1 MSALLQFTAGAFLQG
16 PITLDIDSIDVYLTY
31 RCGLRCSHCF
41 MGENLSSNRDM
52 DLDSIIR
59 LLKTARSWNTKQI
72 TFLGGE
78 PTMHPDFLDVLAAAA
93 SEGYSTRIVTN
104 GHISYSRFL
113 DRCSKA
119 RPFISFSVDGATA
132 AVHDWVR
139 GRGAYNLLL
148 NNIERTRALGY
159 PFGGIFS
166 VSRENVDD
174 AERVLELSDALGFEY
189 LNVHYVTNRG
199 FAPSDIVLTPDEW
212 ARAYRAMRA
221 AAARLTRTEIRIE
234 RTFYEA
240 GSSVRFRCAVKE
252 RTNLMVL
259 PDGRVFM
266 CMLFID
272 SPGAHS
278 FVWTGRE
285 LVRNLSASSEQG
297 MVRIGPNPG
306 CRGMH
311 LVNSDVED
319 AAIRSG
325 EVVHCMYEKERMPP
339 GRPSAISAPDP

>member
-1 MSALLQFTAGAFLQG
+1 MSVLVQLAAGGFLHG
-16 PITLDIDSIDVYLTY
+16 PIMLDIESIDVYLTY

-41 MGENLSSNRDM
+41 IGENLTSNRDM

-59 LLKTARSWNTKQI
+59 LLQTARSWNTKQI

-78 PTMHPDFLDVLAAAA
+78 PTLHPDFLDALDAAA
-93 SEGYSTRIVTN
+93 SEGYSTRVVTN

-113 DRCSKA
+113 DRHANA
-119 RPFISFSVDGATA
+119 RPFVSFSVDGATA
-132 AVHDWVR
+132 AVHDGIR
-139 GRGAYNLLL
+139 GRGAYNILL
-148 NNIERTRALGY
+148 NNIERSRRLGY
-159 PFGGIFS
+159 SFGGIFS

-199 FAPSDIVLTPDEW
+199 FAPSDIVLTPEEW
-212 ARAYRAMRA
+212 ARAYGAMRA
-221 AAARLTRTEIRIE
+221 TAARLTRTEIRIE
-234 RTFYEA
+234 RTFYEG
-240 GSSVRFRCAVKE
+240 GSAPFRCAVKE
-252 RTNLMVL
+252 RKNLMVL

-278 FVWTGRE
+278 FIWTGRE
-285 LVRNLSASSEQG
+285 LVRNVSASSEQDR
-297 MVRIGPNPG
+297 VRTGPQPG

-311 LVNSDVED
+311 LVNSEIDD

-325 EVVHCMYEKERMPP
+325 KIVHCMYEKERLHP
-339 GRPSAISAPDP
+339 GRGIRDWRT